1 MTKIMIVE
9 DEEDTRD
16 VIKLFLQNEGYEIE
30 TAANGVE
37 FLNKVDE
44 FYPDIVTLD
53 VMMPGPTTRE
63 ILSGLKERVVNPK
76 IILLTVVDLSDVE
89 VEHLQHLGNIVD
101 YILKPFE
108 LRDLLD
114 RIHKHTIKTKEHD
127 HTTVISN

>member
-114 RIHKHTIKTKEHD
+114 QIHKHTIKTKEHD
-127 HTTVISN
+127 HTTVYSD